1 MEYLYVALAA
11 GASVAAFVGIFINLR
26 KARIIEDTPTS
37 RVRSAPQAY
46 VELTGISKAAEEGP
60 LNAPLTARE
69 CLWYDYR
76 IERYRSSGKSSR
88 WETVESG
95 RSERLFALQDAT
107 GRCHIDPRHA
117 DISTAVRDRW
127 YGHTR
132 HPTGTDAGGVL
143 RQLLGARYR
152 YTEQRIH
159 SDSPLYAIG
168 LFQTIRAPSTDV
180 QVRERMTALLA
191 AWKQDQDRLIAR
203 FDRNGDGEIDQR
215 EWESARQEAA
225 REARYN
231 VLANGDDPPVHMLSR
246 PPGHKPYLIATTDP
260 EQLTGRYRRRALL
273 MVTLFLVAATATV
286 LTVLQLPG
294 GRS

>member
-1 MEYLYVALAA
+1 MEYLYVTLAA
-11 GASVAAFVGIFINLR
+11 GASVAAFVAIFINLR

-37 RVRSAPQAY
+37 KVRSAPQGYA
-46 VELTGISKAAEEGP
+46 ELTGISKVGEEGP
-60 LNAPLTARE
+60 LNGPLTARE
-69 CLWYDYR
+69 CVWYDYR

-95 RSERLFALQDAT
+95 RSERLFALEDAT

-117 DISTAVRDRW
+117 DVSTAVRDRW
-127 YGHTR
+127 YGDTR
-132 HPTGTDAGGVL
+132 HPTSAAPDSML
-143 RQLLGARYR
+143 RQLFGARYR

-168 LFQTIRAPSTDV
+168 LFQTIRAPATDV
-180 QVRERMTALLA
+180 QVRERMAALLS

-215 EWESARQEAA
+215 EWEAARREAS
-225 REARYN
+225 REARYS
-231 VLANGDDPPVHMLSR
+231 VLAKEDDPPVHILGR
-246 PPGHKPYLIATTDP
+246 PPGRRPYLITTTDP

-273 MVTLFLVAATATV
+273 MALLFLVGVTATV
-286 LTVLQLPG
+286 FALRRLTG
-294 GRS
+294 YS